1 MKQCI
6 FPTVLHYPKLQRKS
20 LKNIS
25 SRQKKGQVLQETQ
38 KVIFLQETLV
48 SCQNHSISKCFQV
61 TYVKYTKSSQSKIL
75 KSCSIMNI
83 GFNQPKK
90 ANNAFQGNLCFPLF
104 LLQLCANIGKV
115 LSDQCTKHFRRCK
128 SCARNPAFRRTFI
141 AMATAC
147 SPGSNSETTCD
158 TLMRDGQT
166 LPESALQ
173 HKWHCHTHASQ
184 HLQKCKGQSR
194 GGCDSSQGSQAPCF

>member
-1 MKQCI
+1 M
-6 FPTVLHYPKLQRKS
+6 
-20 LKNIS
+20 
-25 SRQKKGQVLQETQ
+25 
-38 KVIFLQETLV
+38 
-48 SCQNHSISKCFQV
+48 
-61 TYVKYTKSSQSKIL
+61 YVKYTKSSQSKIL
-75 KSCSIMNI
+75 KSCSIVNI

-104 LLQLCANIGKV
+104 LLQLCANTDKV

-166 LPESALQ
+166 PRRAHCSTSGTVTHMPVSTCRNARDKAGGFMTVHRALRLPAYKRL
-173 HKWHCHTHASQ
+173 
-184 HLQKCKGQSR
+184 HLGEKIPFTLLNKFRLLKGQKVYYH
-194 GGCDSSQGSQAPCF
+194 